1 MENYVRFDWAMKRLL
16 RNKANHAVLEG
27 LMTALLGEKFTI
39 LEFLESESNQETPED
54 KFNRVDILV
63 ENTRK
68 ELFIVEIQNTREL
81 YYFQRMLY
89 GVSKTISERIQLG
102 DKYDK
107 VRKIYSINIV
117 YFELGQG
124 KDYVYHGKTVFKG
137 LHDPQDILKLSQKQS
152 EQFFGVAERDETEH
166 EAGDLFPEFYVLR
179 VNDFDKVATTPL
191 DEWFCFLKNAT
202 IKPETKVP
210 GLAEAR
216 EILRYDTLSPEER
229 KAYVRHME
237 AVRHQWSV
245 LSTGVE
251 EGREEGL
258 KEGREIGLAE
268 GLKEGLEKG
277 LKEGR
282 IVGRAEGANQA
293 KLAVARLMLSN
304 GESIEKI
311 RIYTGLTEE
320 DLKGLQ

>member
-27 LMTALLGEKFTI
+27 LMSALLGEKFTI
-39 LEFLESESNQETPED
+39 LEFLESEANQETPED

-63 ENTRK
+63 ENIKK

-89 GVSKTISERIQLG
+89 GVSKTIAERIQLG

-124 KDYVYHGKTVFKG
+124 KDYVYHGKTIFKG
-137 LHDPQDILKLSQKQS
+137 LHDPQDILKLSQRQS
-152 EQFFGVAERDETEH
+152 EQFFGVAEDDTEH
-166 EAGDLFPEFYVLR
+166 EAGDLFPEYYVLR

-191 DEWFCFLKNAT
+191 DEWFCFLKDAT

-210 GLAEAR
+210 GLQEAR

-229 KAYVRHME
+229 LAYVRHME

-245 LSTGVE
+245 LTTGVE

-258 KEGREIGLAE
+258 KEGLKEGHAQGLAE
-268 GLKEGLEKG
+268 GIVQGKIA
-277 LKEGR
+277 GR
-282 IVGRAEGANQA
+282 TEA
-293 KLAVARLMLSN
+293 KLAVAKLMLSN
-304 GESIEKI
+304 GESIEKV
-311 RIYTGLTEE
+311 RIYTGLTDDE
-320 DLKGLQ
+320 LKELS

>member
-27 LMTALLGEKFTI
+27 LMSALLGERFTI
-39 LEFLESESNQETPED
+39 LEFLESEANQETPED

-63 ENTRK
+63 ENIKK

-89 GVSKTISERIQLG
+89 GVSKTIAERIQLG

-124 KDYVYHGKTVFKG
+124 KDYVYHGKTIFKG
-137 LHDPQDILKLSQKQS
+137 LHDPQDILKLSQRQS
-152 EQFFGVAERDETEH
+152 EQFFGVAEDDTEH
-166 EAGDLFPEFYVLR
+166 EAGDLFTEYYVLR

-191 DEWFCFLKNAT
+191 DEWFCFLKDAT

-210 GLAEAR
+210 GLQEAR

-229 KAYVRHME
+229 QAYVRHME

-245 LSTGVE
+245 LTTGVE

-258 KEGREIGLAE
+258 KEGHELGLKEGLIQGREE
-268 GLKEGLEKG
+268 GLKEGKM
-277 LKEGR
+277 
-282 IVGRAEGANQA
+282 VGRAEGANQA

-304 GESIEKI
+304 GESIEKV
-311 RIYTGLTEE
+311 RIYTGLTDDE
-320 DLKGLQ
+320 LKELS